1 MPRQYA
7 IYAAMPERRKG
18 SMATTL
24 QRAIANIP
32 IPESGPATI
41 DRIAVVSDDDAMQK
55 ILRRLFSSEGYE
67 VDILP
72 NSSFGL
78 KALCQRPS
86 SAVVLD
92 VPDPDSSDCDL
103 CKRIANLIPE
113 LPVIILAAGSELA
126 YKARLLEMG
135 GDDYLAIPFSPKDLL
150 ARVRTVIEHHSRT
163 GLQDLFALES

>member
-1 MPRQYA
+1 
-7 IYAAMPERRKG
+7 
-18 SMATTL
+18 MATTL
-24 QRAIANIP
+24 QRAIVNTSM
-32 IPESGPATI
+32 PELRPATI
-41 DRIAVVSDDDAMQK
+41 DRIAVVSDDGAMQR

-67 VDILP
+67 VDVLP

-92 VPDPDSSDCDL
+92 IPDPDSPDCDL

-113 LPVIILAAGSELA
+113 LPLIILAAGSELA

-150 ARVRTVIEHHSRT
+150 ERVRTIIEHHSRI
-163 GLQDLFALES
+163 GLQDLFVLES

>member
-1 MPRQYA
+1 
-7 IYAAMPERRKG
+7 
-18 SMATTL
+18 MATTL

-32 IPESGPATI
+32 MPEPPPAAI
-41 DRIAVVSDDDAMQK
+41 DRIAVVSDDGAMQR

-67 VDILP
+67 VDVLP
-72 NSSFGL
+72 TSSFGL

-92 VPDPDSSDCDL
+92 IPDPDSSDCDL

-113 LPVIILAAGSELA
+113 LPLIILAAGSELA

-150 ARVRTVIEHHSRT
+150 ERVRTIIKHHSRI
-163 GLQDLFALES
+163 GLQRLLILES

>member
-1 MPRQYA
+1 
-7 IYAAMPERRKG
+7 
-18 SMATTL
+18 MATTF
-24 QRAIANIP
+24 QRVIVNNPMPKPWTAP
-32 IPESGPATI
+32 I
-41 DRIAVVSDDDAMQK
+41 DRIVVVTDDGALQK
-55 ILRRLFSSEGYE
+55 ILRRLFSSEGYQ

-92 VPDPDSSDCDL
+92 VADPDSSDFGL
-103 CKRIANLIPE
+103 CRRIANLIPD
-113 LPVIILAAGSELA
+113 LPLIILAAGSELA

-150 ARVRTVIEHHSRT
+150 ERVRAIMGQRSHIGFQLR
-163 GLQDLFALES
+163 